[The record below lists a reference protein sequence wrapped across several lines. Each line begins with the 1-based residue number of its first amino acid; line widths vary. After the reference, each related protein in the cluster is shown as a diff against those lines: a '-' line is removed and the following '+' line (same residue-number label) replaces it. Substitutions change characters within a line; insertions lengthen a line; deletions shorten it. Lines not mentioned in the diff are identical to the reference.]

1 MITDIWKHL
10 LDFTMGVYNSLYSFF
25 NSSLFWDWFKPTM
38 SFSYYDIV
46 TKETLS
52 VDLSVGTLMLGSG
65 ILVTL
70 GVWIWKWVKQI
81 II

>member
-1 MITDIWKHL
+1 MITDVWKHL
-10 LDFTMGVYNSLYSFF
+10 IDFCMGVYNSIYAFF
-25 NSSLFWDWFKPTM
+25 NSTLFWDWFKPTM
-38 SFSYYDIV
+38 SFTYYDIV
-46 TKETLS
+46 SKDTVS

-65 ILVTL
+65 ILVMM